1 MLSLISDFLNDLDW
15 PLLAA
20 LLAGLGLLIFFLF
33 GKPGIGRRRPR
44 AGAPFRVRDPYVID
58 GDTLAAGDTR
68 IRIHGMDA
76 PETGQ
81 PQGNAA
87 TRHMRALVSGRVIT
101 VFPLETDV
109 YGRLVAR
116 VSVGGVD
123 IGARMVA
130 DGYAVVP
137 SQSQKL
143 YGSLERRARRAR
155 KGLWRNGRIQDP
167 KAWRQANS

>member
-1 MLSLISDFLNDLDW
+1 MLSLLFDLLKTLDW
-15 PLLAA
+15 TLWA
-20 LLAGLGLLIFFLF
+20 LAGLGISLVLLI
-33 GKPGIGRRRPR
+33 KPRIMRRRRPA
-44 AGAPFRVRDPYVID
+44 AGKAFRVRNPYVID
-58 GDTLAAGDTR
+58 GDTLAAEDTR

-87 TRHMRALVSGRVIT
+87 TRHMRALVSGRLIT
-101 VFPLETDV
+101 VYPLETDV

-116 VSVGGVD
+116 VTVRGID
-123 IGARMVA
+123 LGAQMVA

-137 SQSQKL
+137 RESRRL
-143 YGSLERRARRAR
+143 YGHLERQARRAK

-167 KAWRQANS
+167 KAWRRAHS